1 MKKKLLIVTA
11 AIITPVIFVGLRR
24 NSAPL
29 FSVEKYQCVQDAAL
43 SDDYF
48 SSINNAL
55 ADLCDKHCA
64 AHVIID
70 QLKQQFPVINK
81 ITIAYRP
88 TATHVTLSVH
98 EPVCC
103 LNNSI
108 ILTTQKEL
116 FPKHVFAEDA
126 LTDILNITCHLP
138 CDASS
143 TAQTLRY
150 TPTGHSQTSHKASS
164 GTAGRADVSS
174 LVTNLLQKLPC
185 NMSESYNIE
194 LMAEHCVRFT
204 DKQQPQF
211 VIVSSLAQEKLA
223 QLCTQCKEVKRTITE
238 KNGFDK
244 GIKWVADTRFAHY
257 IVAYKA

>member
-1 MKKKLLIVTA
+1 MNMKKKLLIVTA

-48 SSINNAL
+48 SSINNVL
-55 ADLCDKHCA
+55 ADLCHKHCA

-70 QLKQQFPVINK
+70 QLKQQFPVLNK

-88 TATHVTLSVH
+88 AATRVTLSVH
-98 EPVCC
+98 QPQCC
-103 LNNSI
+103 INDALV
-108 ILTTQKEL
+108 LTAHKEVL
-116 FPKHVFAEDA
+116 PKHVFAEDA
-126 LTDILNITCHLP
+126 LEDILHVEVAQDNITQ
-138 CDASS
+138 A
-143 TAQTLRY
+143 
-150 TPTGHSQTSHKASS
+150 
-164 GTAGRADVSS
+164 SS
-174 LVTNLLQKLPC
+174 LVDSLLQKLPHDI
-185 NMSESYNIE
+185 SDVYNIE
-194 LMAEHCVRFT
+194 LIRDHCVRFV

-211 VIVSSLAQEKLA
+211 AIVSSLLQDKLA
-223 QLCTQCKEVKRTITE
+223 QLCTQCKEVKRTIAE

-244 GIKWVADTRFAHY
+244 GVRWVADTRFAHY